1 MDDIKLTNRRYKDG
15 DNKHHPW
22 QEEIFKA
29 DTSHKCPTYVHR
41 APPCQGSCPSGEDI
55 RGWLNIARGIEKA
68 PSGLSWQEYA
78 FNRLTIANPFPAIMG
93 RVCPAP
99 CETGCN
105 RAVIEDHVGIN
116 AIEQYIG
123 DYALQE
129 GYKLPE
135 AAPDTGKKVAVIGG
149 GPAGLT
155 AAYQLRLKGHGVT
168 IFEMHSELGGWMRNG
183 IPNYRTPRDVLDGEI
198 QRILDLGVEVKLDT
212 RIGVDVSV
220 ETLNKDFDSIFWG
233 IGTQKGMNIPLPGGD
248 APNCVA
254 GVDFLDAFNQGRMK
268 NVAKRIVVIGG
279 GDTAMDV
286 AAVARRLGHV
296 DEAIKEPEKVILD
309 FTASDVVGVS
319 ARSGSDVTVVYRDPM
334 PASAD
339 EIRHVTH
346 EGVEIEGPLNPVE
359 IIQDENGRAIALKV
373 VEIEWQGTEMIVK
386 EGTEREIPCDM
397 VVSAIGQGPDLTG
410 MPEIGDE
417 RGYLPVDSFYRHK
430 DHENMFVGGDV
441 IRPHLLT
448 TAIGHAGIAVQGIDA
463 FLSGHDPEKRPKV
476 DKFHF
481 DLLGKLRESD
491 LAPGEYCHEE
501 VRGTDT
507 DDYAIHNY
515 EDRSKVEIIKPE
527 AMFLGH
533 FEYEERQKRGEQEID
548 STDVLGHFDERIV
561 GLTEEAAVKEA
572 NRCMSCGMCFECD
585 NCVIYCP
592 QDAVFRVKK
601 DQQTMGRYVDTDYNK
616 CIGCH
621 ICADVCPTGYIQM
634 GLGE

>member
-1 MDDIKLTNRRYKDG
+1 MDDIKLTNRRYKEG
-15 DNKHHPW
+15 DNAHRPW
-22 QEEIFKA
+22 QEEIFKG

-41 APPCQGSCPSGEDI
+41 APPCQGSCPAGEDI
-55 RGWLNIARGIEKA
+55 RGWLNIANGIEKA
-68 PSGLSWQEYA
+68 PGDMSWQQFA
-78 FNRLTIANPFPAIMG
+78 FERLTVANPFPAIMG

-105 RAVIEDHVGIN
+105 RSAIEDHVGIN

-123 DYALQE
+123 DHALQE

-135 AAPDTGKKVAVIGG
+135 AGAETGKKVAVIGG

-168 IFEMHSELGGWMRNG
+168 VFESHDALGGWMRYG

-198 QRILDLGVEVKLDT
+198 QRILDM
-212 RIGVDVSV
+212 GVDVKLSTQV
-220 ETLNKDFDSIFWG
+220 GVDVALAQLEKDFDSIFWG
-233 IGTQKGMNIPLPGGD
+233 IGTQKGWNIPLPGGD

-254 GVDFLDAFNQGRMK
+254 GVSFLDAFNQGRMK
-268 NVAKRIVVIGG
+268 NVAKNIVVIGG

-296 DEAIKEPEKVILD
+296 DVEDTTPEKVILD
-309 FTASDVVGVS
+309 HTASDVAGVAS
-319 ARSGSDVTVVYRDPM
+319 RSGADVTVVFRDPM
-334 PASAD
+334 PASED

-346 EGVEIEGPLNPVE
+346 EGVEIQGPLNPVE
-359 IIQDENGRAIALKV
+359 IIQDENGRAISLKV
-373 VEIEWQGTEMIVK
+373 VEIEWKGTEMIVK
-386 EGTEREIPCDM
+386 EGTEREIACDM
-397 VVSAIGQGPDLTG
+397 IVSAIGQGPDLTG
-410 MPEIGDE
+410 MSEIGDE
-417 RGYLPVDSFYRHK
+417 RGFIPVDKLYRHK
-430 DHENMFVGGDV
+430 EHENMFVGGDV

-448 TAIGHAGIAVQGIDA
+448 TAIGHAGIAAEGIDA
-463 FLSGHDPEKRPKV
+463 FLSGHDPAKRPKV

-481 DLLGKLRESD
+481 DLLDTLREKD
-491 LAPGEYCHEE
+491 LSPTAYGHGE

-515 EDRSKVEIIKPE
+515 EDRSKVEIVPSKDL
-527 AMFLGH
+527 FLGH
-533 FEYEERQKRGEQEID
+533 FEYEERAKRSEHDID
-548 STDVLGHFDERIV
+548 ETQVLGHFDERIE
-561 GLTEEAAVKEA
+561 GLSEEVAVKEA
-572 NRCMSCGMCFECD
+572 GRCMSCGMCFECD
-585 NCVIYCP
+585 NCVIFCP

-601 DQQTMGRYVDTDYNK
+601 DQKAMGRYVDTDYGK